1 MPSAAERSENSFIGK
16 RGLQT
21 HEQTQTGGRGQ
32 QVSGEV
38 GTKVEGGSG
47 GPGLRRAGSG

>member
-32 QVSGEV
+32 QVSREV
-38 GTKVEGGSG
+38 GTMVEGGSG